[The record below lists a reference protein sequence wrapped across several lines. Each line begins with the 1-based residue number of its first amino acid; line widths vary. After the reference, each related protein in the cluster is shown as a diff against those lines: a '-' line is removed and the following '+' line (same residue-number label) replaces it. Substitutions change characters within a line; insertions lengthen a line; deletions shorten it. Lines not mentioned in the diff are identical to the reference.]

1 MPGDRN
7 IACAKAGV
15 AERLEVGCSAVE
27 GRNNA
32 QAPGLPEAVRDVP
45 GRTPGSKK
53 GLAEG
58 RRGFGEK
65 AKAPKMSR
73 AMVCAEEPT
82 VLSLEPEECF
92 VETPYVRNVT
102 ERALSY
108 LQAGY
113 PVHFSGPAGTGKTT
127 LAMHVARKLDQPTM
141 LIFGDDEFGSSD
153 LIGGQHGYRS
163 RKVVDRF
170 ISRVLKTEEDV
181 STRWVDNRLTQAC
194 REGFTLI
201 YDEFNRSR
209 PEANNVLLSI
219 LEERLLALPMI
230 SGEGDCLEVHPSFRA
245 IFTSNPEEYAGVH
258 KTQDALRDRMVTI
271 DLDHFDEET
280 EIAITEA
287 RSGIARQEAERIVG
301 LVRALRDLGNSC
313 CTPTV
318 RACIIIAKVLK
329 IRRAHAGAHDPVFR
343 EICLDVLTGETTGSQ
358 GRKQNRQEMFAVVED
373 LIRTRCNQN
382 LTWVRGSKFH
392 GNAGE
397 ERERIQQDA

>member
-1 MPGDRN
+1 MPRNRN
-7 IACAKAGV
+7 IARAKAGI
-15 AERLEVGCSAVE
+15 AERLEG
-27 GRNNA
+27 GRPADEDGISA
-32 QAPGLPEAVRDVP
+32 QAPGLPEAVRDAP

-53 GLAEG
+53 GLADG
-58 RRGFGEK
+58 RHGLGEE
-65 AKAPKMSR
+65 ATALKMSR
-73 AMVCAEEPT
+73 ATVCAEGPT
-82 VLSLEPEECF
+82 VLSLEPEENF
-92 VETPYVRNVT
+92 IETSQVRDLT

-113 PVHFSGPAGTGKTT
+113 PIHFSGLAGTGKTT
-127 LAMHVARKLDQPTM
+127 LAMHVARKLSQPTM
-141 LIFGDDEFGSSD
+141 LIFGDDEFGSSN
-153 LIGGQHGYRS
+153 LIGGEHGYRS
-163 RKVVDRF
+163 RRVIDRF

-230 SGEGDCLEVHPSFRA
+230 SGEGDCLEVHPNFRA

-271 DLDHFDEET
+271 NLDHFDEET
-280 EIAITEA
+280 ETAITEA
-287 RSGIARQEAERIVG
+287 RSGIARQEAERIVR
-301 LVRALRDLGNSC
+301 LVRDLRDLGDGRYN
-313 CTPTV
+313 PTV
-318 RACIIIAKVLK
+318 RACVMIGKVLK
-329 IRRAHAGAHDPVFR
+329 TRRARAAAHDPIFR
-343 EICLDVLTGETTGSQ
+343 QICFDVLAGETSGPL
-358 GRKQNRQEMFAVVED
+358 GRKQMRQEMFAVVED

-382 LTWVRGSKFH
+382 LDCIKGNKFH
-392 GNAGE
+392 GNAGK

>member
-1 MPGDRN
+1 M
-7 IACAKAGV
+7 IY
-15 AERLEVGCSAVE
+15 AV
-27 GRNNA
+27 
-32 QAPGLPEAVRDVP
+32 
-45 GRTPGSKK
+45 
-53 GLAEG
+53 
-58 RRGFGEK
+58 
-65 AKAPKMSR
+65 
-73 AMVCAEEPT
+73 EPT
-82 VLSLEPEECF
+82 VLSLEPEESF

-127 LAMHVARKLDQPTM
+127 LAMHVARKLAQPTM

-153 LIGGQHGYRS
+153 LVGGEHGYRS
-163 RKVVDRF
+163 RKVIDRF

-181 STRWVDNRLTQAC
+181 SMRWVDNRLTQAC

-209 PEANNVLLSI
+209 PEANNVLLSV
-219 LEERLLALPMI
+219 LEERLLALPI
-230 SGEGDCLEVHPSFRA
+230 VSGEGDYLEVHPNFRA

-258 KTQDALRDRMVTI
+258 RTQDALRDRMVTI

-280 EIAITEA
+280 ETAITEA

-301 LVRALRDLGNSC
+301 LVRALRDLGNNC

-318 RACIIIAKVLK
+318 RACIIIGKVLK
-329 IRRAHAGAHDPVFR
+329 IRQAHARAHDPIFR
-343 EICLDVLTGETTGSQ
+343 EICLDVLTSETSGSQ
-358 GRKQNRQEMFAVVED
+358 GRKQKKEEMFAVVED

-382 LTWVRGSKFH
+382 FDCVKGDQLH
-392 GNAGE
+392 GNARERE
-397 ERERIQQDA
+397 ERIRKGA